1 MPEYGRK
8 LLFGS
13 FLTPAAENPAAVV
26 DLAVASERAGLDLV
40 TFQDHPYQAR
50 FLDAWTLL
58 TWVAARTT
66 RVLVA
71 PNVANLPLRGPAI
84 LARSAASLDRLS
96 GGRVE
101 LGLGAGAYWDAIAA
115 NGGPHRTTGEAVDA
129 LEEAITVIR
138 ELWAD
143 RRGGAR
149 VDGTHYRLAGAKRG
163 PAPAHAIGI
172 WLGAYGPR
180 MLALT
185 GRAADGW
192 LPSAFAASPDRLAE
206 MSRRVDEAAVDAG
219 RDPREIRRL
228 YNISGRFDGGA
239 DGGFLAGPPTVWAE
253 QLAELTLRHGIS
265 GFVLGTDARTDIERF
280 AQEVAPRVREL
291 VSAAR

>member
-8 LLFGS
+8 LLFGI

-163 PAPAHAIGI
+163 PAPAHDIGI

-185 GRAADGW
+185 GRPPTGGCPARSPLRRTGSPRCRGGSTRRLWTPAGTRARSAGSTTSAADSTAVRTAG
-192 LPSAFAASPDRLAE
+192 SSPGRPPCGRSS
-206 MSRRVDEAAVDAG
+206 SR
-219 RDPREIRRL
+219 
-228 YNISGRFDGGA
+228 S
-239 DGGFLAGPPTVWAE
+239 
-253 QLAELTLRHGIS
+253 
-265 GFVLGTDARTDIERF
+265 
-280 AQEVAPRVREL
+280 
-291 VSAAR
+291 